1 MDKSQFLN
9 VGDRIISKKYG
20 RWTIVDVDPQ
30 SGFITMVKIRKGKVT
45 ETFKIRSD
53 RLFS

>member
-1 MDKSQFLN
+1 MDKTQFLC

-20 RWTIVDVDPQ
+20 RWTIVHIDAFN
-30 SGFITMVKIRKGKVT
+30 GYITMVKVRKGKVT